1 MNYQRKQTK
10 RLNDLRSNEDIK
22 YNHAITHLAGI
33 IMTFVSH
40 YGLFFLQTF
49 TLVIAVLVTLA
60 GIIAL
65 SSKNKDEGKIKITP
79 LNDLWA
85 KQKKKCLNIR
95 SIKKR

>member
-85 KQKKKCLNIR
+85 KKKKKNA
-95 SIKKR
+95 